1 MSKKEENFRIT
12 EDEIINLLHVRPASK
27 GSEEI
32 INRKLK
38 SAGIESFR
46 LNGKWA
52 HYNNNRD
59 RNIEHSSGFIIWF
72 GVDACGYIFKAYSH
86 STYHVPKFVVNRYK
100 YTKTLEDY
108 FYNDEI
114 KKRIFQ
120 YEIIDE
126 YFTECQDECF
136 DNNELDEE
144 LIEEAEIIDKIEF
157 TEHPYWYKKM
167 TKTNPVNPLKIDQL
181 PEKIKKIMECQ
192 KCTMVDAQN
201 TNYFFIPKLIY
212 YQD

>member
-1 MSKKEENFRIT
+1 MRIT

-72 GVDACGYIFKAYSH
+72 GVDACGYIFKAYQNIK
-86 STYHVPKFVVNRYK
+86 YLFNFKFIFKHFNYELYK
-100 YTKTLEDY
+100 WI
-108 FYNDEI
+108 I
-114 KKRIFQ
+114 KKG
-120 YEIIDE
+120 
-126 YFTECQDECF
+126 YF
-136 DNNELDEE
+136 NM
-144 LIEEAEIIDKIEF
+144 K
-157 TEHPYWYKKM
+157 
-167 TKTNPVNPLKIDQL
+167 
-181 PEKIKKIMECQ
+181 
-192 KCTMVDAQN
+192 
-201 TNYFFIPKLIY
+201 
-212 YQD
+212 